1 MAALAE
7 GRWGGALVRI
17 AAFLILGFVLALL
30 GAWLLAVAGVHF
42 EGRGR
47 MLATAVSLVV
57 AVGLGV
63 LLLRRMDHR
72 PAGALGFALTR
83 AAWRESLLGLGIGVG
98 ALTLGV
104 LILLVAGKLGFGP
117 DTGTLGSWSTVVG
130 ADLALLAIAAASEE
144 ALFRGYPF
152 QVIAQRFGPV
162 AATVVGSV
170 AFAWAH
176 DANPSVSIFA
186 LVNIFLAGVL
196 LSIAYLKTCS
206 LWFATGVHLGWNWAM
221 ASLFDLPVSG
231 ITFFDTP
238 LYEPVVGGP
247 QWFTGGAFG
256 PEGGLVGTVAF
267 LAALLV
273 VVKLRAVR
281 IDDETRAR
289 RPLTLDGGT
298 AISAGARDIAI
309 TSGSGNS
316 GS

>member
-1 MAALAE
+1 ME
-7 GRWGGALVRI
+7 RQDGRWSGALLRI
-17 AAFLILGFVLALL
+17 GAFFVLGFVLVLL
-30 GAWLLAVAGVHF
+30 GAWLMAAAGLHF

-57 AVGLGV
+57 AVALGGV
-63 LLLRRMDHR
+63 LLNRLDGR
-72 PAGALGFALTR
+72 PMGALGFALNR
-83 AAWRESLLGLGIGVG
+83 AALRESGLGLALGVG
-98 ALTLGV
+98 GLAVAVV
-104 LILLVAGKLGFGP
+104 LMLASGKLGFGA
-117 DTGTLGSWSTVVG
+117 DDGTLIDWGRVVG
-130 ADLALLAIAAASEE
+130 IDLALLAIAAASEE

-176 DANPSVSIFA
+176 DANPSVSMFA

-196 LSIAYLKTCS
+196 LSIAYLRTCS

-247 QWFTGGAFG
+247 QWLTGSEFG
-256 PEGGLVGTVAF
+256 PEGGLVGTIGFAVVL
-267 LAALLV
+267 LAVL
-273 VVKLRAVR
+273 KLRAVR
-281 IDDETRAR
+281 VADETRAL
-289 RPLTLDGGT
+289 RPLVLDRGV
-298 AISAGARDIAI
+298 AV
-309 TSGSGNS
+309 
-316 GS
+316 